1 MKSGAN
7 NLWGDEEE
15 EEENNQD
22 KEEAATEAEVSAED
36 ELEASADEPASEPTD
51 SDASEQKTPEIEG
64 PTSATPSQNIPY
76 IARRRANGESTQWNR
91 SRITFFVRE
100 HVDEGERQLIANV
113 QEQLDEDVSKFD
125 LREAAYI
132 YAQRNPEGV
141 AEVLEEMGVGF
152 EL

>member
-7 NLWGDEEE
+7 NLWGDEDEDDGQDEE
-15 EEENNQD
+15 S
-22 KEEAATEAEVSAED
+22 AAEVE
-36 ELEASADEPASEPTD
+36 ADESANEPGSEPA
-51 SDASEQKTPEIEG
+51 DAHTPEMEG
-64 PTSATPSQNIPY
+64 PTSAPSSRNIPY

-100 HVDEGERQLIANV
+100 HVDEGERQLMADV
-113 QEQLDEDVSKFD
+113 QSHLDEDVTKFD

>member
-1 MKSGAN
+1 MKSGTN
-7 NLWGDEEE
+7 DLWGDEEE
-15 EEENNQD
+15 QEAGKQ
-22 KEEAATEAEVSAED
+22 EEAEATEAEDATGKKAE
-36 ELEASADEPASEPTD
+36 ADEPSSEPVEG
-51 SDASEQKTPEIEG
+51 DASGQSTPEVEG
-64 PTSATPSQNIPY
+64 PSSVPPSQNIPY

>member
-1 MKSGAN
+1 MKSGTN
-7 NLWGDEEE
+7 DLWGDEEE
-15 EEENNQD
+15 Q
-22 KEEAATEAEVSAED
+22 EAEATETEDATGKKAEAE
-36 ELEASADEPASEPTD
+36 ADEPSSESVEGDT
-51 SDASEQKTPEIEG
+51 SGQSTPEVEG
-64 PTSATPSQNIPY
+64 PSSAPPSQNIPY

-100 HVDEGERQLIANV
+100 HVDEGERQLIADV
-113 QEQLDEDVSKFD
+113 QEQLDEDVAKFD

-132 YAQRNPEGV
+132 FAQRNPEGV

>member
-1 MKSGAN
+1 MKSGTN
-7 NLWGDEEE
+7 DLWGDEEE
-15 EEENNQD
+15 QEAGKQ
-22 KEEAATEAEVSAED
+22 EEAEATETEDATGKKAEAE
-36 ELEASADEPASEPTD
+36 ADEPSSE
-51 SDASEQKTPEIEG
+51 SVEGDASGQSTHEVEG
-64 PTSATPSQNIPY
+64 PSSVPPSQNIPY

-141 AEVLEEMGVGF
+141 ADVLEEMGVGF